1 MRQVYRM
8 TLRIGE
14 FNDMLLQNFEET
26 VIKDPSEAT
35 VTPINSRWQARNNH
49 LELIHP
55 MGSNDIHLHC
65 WKPLYCSRRIL
76 SSAVTRVD
84 HAPDVYS

>member
-49 LELIHP
+49 LELVHP
-55 MGSNDIHLHC
+55 QRVRTTSICTVGSLC
-65 WKPLYCSRRIL
+65 TARTES
-76 SSAVTRVD
+76 
-84 HAPDVYS
+84 